1 MSLIAAC
8 SFRIPP
14 RPIVTTLRA
23 LAIAALM
30 SSFAARAPAAE
41 VLPPLL
47 AMSDSRLQLVAGAI
61 VAVDAEAGTLSFNVD
76 ATLRGES
83 PDVLQLGIDRSIA
96 ARLTP
101 GTGYLALYSDLKPSD
116 KPRVLVR
123 DSSNA
128 RLLSFEGV
136 EVSLFRDGEMARR
149 WLRADP
155 VAAAQETSYRKQIFS
170 GLNASDPQWR
180 DLWSGELAL
189 RANRLAPFSP
199 GEIAT
204 IRSFVAGNGPAAA
217 RARLLLMAHDRSPLW
232 GEGWPATQ
240 AAQVLAH
247 LPIAALDA
255 VGEQQLAYAALTI
268 ALAHPDELAP
278 ELAEAWLAAPPVF
291 AELALGIV
299 RAQGRDVE
307 RAVEAILDRALLPTA
322 TRRFLQDQH
331 SRPASMPAHR

>member
-1 MSLIAAC
+1 M
-8 SFRIPP
+8 
-14 RPIVTTLRA
+14 TTLRA

-30 SSFAARAPAAE
+30 SACTSHARAAD

-47 AMSDSRLQLVAGAI
+47 AMSDSRLQLVAGSI
-61 VAVDAEAGTLSFNVD
+61 VAVDVQAGELSFDVES
-76 ATLRGES
+76 TLRGTS
-83 PDVLQLGIDRSIA
+83 PDTLRLGVDRGVA

-101 GTGYLALYSDLKPSD
+101 GPGYLALYSDLKPSE

-136 EVSLFRDGEMARR
+136 EVSLFRDNEMARR
-149 WLRADP
+149 WLSSDP
-155 VAAAQETSYRKQIFS
+155 VASAQQTSYRKQIFS
-170 GLNASDPQWR
+170 GLAADDPQWR

-189 RANRLAPFSP
+189 RANRLAPYNEQ
-199 GEIAT
+199 EIAA
-204 IRSFVAGNGPAAA
+204 IQSFVAGNGPAAA

-240 AAQVLAH
+240 AAQVLDRMP
-247 LPIAALDA
+247 LAALDA

-268 ALAHPDELAP
+268 ALAHPDALAP
-278 ELAEAWLAAPPVF
+278 ELADHWLAAPPVF

-299 RAQGRDVE
+299 RAQWRDVKRTLE
-307 RAVEAILDRALLPTA
+307 SLLDRALLPTA
-322 TRRFLQDQH
+322 TRRFLEDQH
-331 SRPASMPAHR
+331 SRLVLKPAHR